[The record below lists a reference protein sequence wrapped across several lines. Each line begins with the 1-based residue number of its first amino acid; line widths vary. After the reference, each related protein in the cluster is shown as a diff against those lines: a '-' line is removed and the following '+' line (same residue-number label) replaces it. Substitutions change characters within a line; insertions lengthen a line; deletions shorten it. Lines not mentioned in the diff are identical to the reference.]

1 MLTYFTTISG
11 LGSMDDGGYQAG
23 SSSLTGQM
31 IHQATG
37 GGGDPSSQHQ
47 RQPLPP
53 VSTTMSALPPHMQA

>member
-1 MLTYFTTISG
+1 
-11 LGSMDDGGYQAG
+11 MDDGGYQAG
-23 SSSLTGQM
+23 GSSLTGQM

-37 GGGDPSSQHQ
+37 GGDPSTQHQ